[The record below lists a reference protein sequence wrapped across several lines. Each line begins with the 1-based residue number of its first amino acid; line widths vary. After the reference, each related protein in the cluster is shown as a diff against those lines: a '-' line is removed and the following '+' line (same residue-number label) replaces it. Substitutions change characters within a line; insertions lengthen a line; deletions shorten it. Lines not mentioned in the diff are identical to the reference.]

1 MKGYANATT
10 DASAFP
16 NSSPANVQEIA
27 SSQNSAL
34 LANMHDYLG
43 AQLPTGPSQEPES
56 ISLFPPLPLSPAA
69 ASPEAAASPAASSLG
84 TPTSAGISPAP
95 KQMRFENTIPPDI
108 TTTMLSEFNALKLL
122 LNERADTTQSLI
134 TKNSVAIAE
143 VRAEV
148 QENTNQ
154 LNALKLTL
162 DQTCGELLLL
172 KDRVVDLETQSSAVT
187 KTVAVHASRLSL
199 LESYSRRWN
208 LILRGL
214 EEKNQ
219 QDVRGEA
226 IRVLQ
231 RVLPE
236 ARDLLPDAV
245 DTVHRLGPRRP
256 DTTRGVIIQFA
267 RRHLRDEIWRAAK
280 NSVFLKTNNMKLAE
294 DLTAEDREKRRRLW
308 PLIEKARKE
317 NKLAFF
323 RGSRAFVDGTEIFP
337 P

>member
-16 NSSPANVQEIA
+16 NSSPANVQETA

-43 AQLPTGPSQEPES
+43 AQLPSGPSQEPES

-69 ASPEAAASPAASSLG
+69 ASPRQPLHLRPPLSDSYLCR
-84 TPTSAGISPAP
+84 ISPAP
-95 KQMRFENTIPPDI
+95 KQMRFENIIPPDI
-108 TTTMLSEFNALKLL
+108 TTTMLSEFNAL
-122 LNERADTTQSLI
+122 N
-134 TKNSVAIAE
+134 
-143 VRAEV
+143 
-148 QENTNQ
+148 
-154 LNALKLTL
+154 
-162 DQTCGELLLL
+162 
-172 KDRVVDLETQSSAVT
+172 
-187 KTVAVHASRLSL
+187 RLSL

-267 RRHLRDEIWRAAK
+267 LDTSETK
-280 NSVFLKTNNMKLAE
+280 YGEQLKTQCSSKP
-294 DLTAEDREKRRRLW
+294 T
-308 PLIEKARKE
+308 I
-317 NKLAFF
+317 
-323 RGSRAFVDGTEIFP
+323 
-337 P
+337 

>member
-1 MKGYANATT
+1 
-10 DASAFP
+10 
-16 NSSPANVQEIA
+16 
-27 SSQNSAL
+27 
-34 LANMHDYLG
+34 MHDYLG
-43 AQLPTGPSQEPES
+43 AQLHSGPSQEPET
-56 ISLFPPLPLSPAA
+56 ISLFPPLPISPAA

-84 TPTSAGISPAP
+84 TPTSA
-95 KQMRFENTIPPDI
+95 DI

-122 LNERADTTQSLI
+122 LNERADATQSLI

-148 QENTNQ
+148 QENSNQ

-187 KTVAVHASRLSL
+187 KTVTVHASRLSL

-214 EEKNQ
+214 EEKDQ

-231 RVLPE
+231 RVLPQS
-236 ARDLLPDAV
+236 RDLLPDVV

-256 DTTRGVIIQFA
+256 DTTRGIIIQFA
-267 RRHLRDEIWRAAK
+267 RRHVRDEIWHAAK
-280 NSVFLKTNNMKLAE
+280 NSTFLKINDLKLAE
-294 DLTAEDREKRRRLW
+294 DLTAEDREKRRLLW
-308 PLIEKARKE
+308 PLVEKARKD
-317 NKLAFF
+317 AFF
-323 RGSRAFVDGTEIFP
+323 RGSRAFVMEQRYFHLNGKVPHKQQQQQRQEKSWTQDLPGS
-337 P
+337 

>member
-1 MKGYANATT
+1 
-10 DASAFP
+10 
-16 NSSPANVQEIA
+16 
-27 SSQNSAL
+27 
-34 LANMHDYLG
+34 MHDYLG
-43 AQLPTGPSQEPES
+43 AQLHSGMSEDPETT
-56 ISLFPPLPLSPAA
+56 SLFPPLPISPAA
-69 ASPEAAASPAASSLG
+69 TSSVIAASPAVSLG
-84 TPTSAGISPAP
+84 TPSSPGISPAA
-95 KQMRFENTIPPDI
+95 KQGRFEHATDI
-108 TTTMLSEFNALKLL
+108 TATMLSEFNTLKLL
-122 LNERADTTQSLI
+122 VNDRADATQSL
-134 TKNSVAIAE
+134 KLE
-143 VRAEV
+143 VKAEV
-148 QENTNQ
+148 QENANQ
-154 LNALKLTL
+154 LNALKMTL

-172 KDRVVDLETQSSAVT
+172 KDRVVELETQTSAVT
-187 KTVAVHASRLSL
+187 KTVAAQASRLSL

-214 EEKNQ
+214 EEKDQ

-236 ARDLLPDAV
+236 ARDLLPDVV

-267 RRHLRDEIWRAAK
+267 RRQLRDAIWRAAK
-280 NSVFLKTNNMKLAE
+280 NSMFLKTNNMKLAE

-308 PLIEKARKE
+308 PLVENARKE
-317 NKLAFF
+317 NKVAFF

>member
-1 MKGYANATT
+1 
-10 DASAFP
+10 
-16 NSSPANVQEIA
+16 
-27 SSQNSAL
+27 
-34 LANMHDYLG
+34 MHDYLG
-43 AQLPTGPSQEPES
+43 AQLHSGISEDPEPT
-56 ISLFPPLPLSPAA
+56 SLFPPLPISPAA
-69 ASPEAAASPAASSLG
+69 TSSATAASPAASYD
-84 TPTSAGISPAP
+84 TPSSPGISPAA
-95 KQMRFENTIPPDI
+95 KQGRFEHAILPDI
-108 TTTMLSEFNALKLL
+108 TATMLSEFSALKLL
-122 LNERADTTQSLI
+122 VIDKADATQSLI

-148 QENTNQ
+148 QENANQ
-154 LNALKLTL
+154 LNALKMTL

-172 KDRVVDLETQSSAVT
+172 KGRVVDLETQSSAVT
-187 KTVAVHASRLSL
+187 KTVAAQASRLSL

-214 EEKNQ
+214 EEKDQ

-236 ARDLLPDAV
+236 ARDQLPDVV
-245 DTVHRLGPRRP
+245 DTVHRLGPRRL

-267 RRHLRDEIWRAAK
+267 RRQLRDAIWRAAK
-280 NSVFLKTNNMKLAE
+280 NSTFLKANNMKLAE

-308 PLIEKARKE
+308 PLVENARKE
-317 NKLAFF
+317 NKVAFF